1 MRLTV
6 ANVAFSRAPVRRD
19 AVGGAEQVV
28 AMLDAALVAA
38 GHRSIVVARADSEVA
53 GELHAEIPR
62 DADVVHFHGL
72 DFDRFCGVRR
82 PCRRS
87 DSGGTAAAL
96 QIVTVHLPP
105 SWYAAGALS
114 HSDFTYVCVSESERA
129 AFPGDALLIPNGI
142 DLDAFV
148 PGDGGDTLVAL
159 GRICEE
165 KGFHDAV
172 DAAKRADDELLI
184 AGHVFDY
191 DAHQR
196 YFSEVLKP
204 KLDARRRFIG
214 TVRGAAKR
222 ELLANARAVLIPS
235 RVAETSS
242 LVAMEALASGTP
254 VIAYR
259 SGALPEIVDDGV
271 TGFIV
276 DDVDGLVRAIADVDH
291 IDRARCRAEAERRF
305 DARRMIA
312 RYLALYADKM
322 AACSS

>member
-28 AMLDAALVAA
+28 AMLDAALVAV

-53 GELHAEIPR
+53 GELRAEIPR

-72 DFDRFCGVRR
+72 DFDRWPV
-82 PCRRS
+82 
-87 DSGGTAAAL
+87 DGGA
-96 QIVTVHLPP
+96 IVTVHLPP
-105 SWYAAGALS
+105 SFYAPGALTRS
-114 HSDFTYVCVSESERA
+114 ATYVCVSESERA
-129 AFPGDALLIPNGI
+129 QFPGDAVVIPNGI
-142 DLDAFV
+142 DLDAFA
-148 PGDGGDTLVAL
+148 PSDGGDSLVCL

-196 YFSEVLKP
+196 YFAEVLKP

-214 TVRGAAKR
+214 AVGGAAKR

-276 DDVDGLVRAIADVDH
+276 DDVDGLVRAIADVER
-291 IDRARCRAEAERRF
+291 IDRGRCRAEAEQRF